1 MKPVGKPDAGNPHV
15 RFDERGGETGPDP
28 AEYRAPPRL
37 YNTNSRTGHV
47 SEADGGIGS
56 GRDWGAVDAVGANSR
71 TSGGEHPALVR
82 IGVCLDAQK
91 AARLR

>member
-1 MKPVGKPDAGNPHV
+1 MYAIGSTPPVDGEASSFGATSNTTSPD
-15 RFDERGGETGPDP
+15 FS
-28 AEYRAPPRL
+28 
-37 YNTNSRTGHV
+37 NTNSRTGHV